1 MSEFAKIIK
10 QCEKEW
16 ACPELM
22 TSVFEHSGKK
32 IPLSSPSLNWATY
45 GGIPRAALTVF
56 YGVPGGGKTS
66 SAIDVCRN
74 AYKIFEEE
82 YAQEVA
88 ELQESVAKGKKEAKV
103 QLMDLQDRGSK
114 KILYVDLEHTF
125 DKRWAGKLNV
135 TIKTDM
141 DDTDG
146 MIYVMEP
153 PNITAESLLQKL
165 REIISTGEIGLIV
178 LDSIP
183 SLVTK
188 SELEKDLD
196 AEKQAFA
203 SSLAGLMTK
212 FCRLITQLLTR
223 YDCTMI
229 FINQLRTNIENPYT
243 DNTPG
248 GDAIKFYSSLIMR
261 FNVKC
266 PVDFVGNELKQSV
279 ENPAGYII
287 EATIKKQKSASF
299 DRKLGSYYLMIQ
311 SGLRVDFEFAKLAIN
326 KYEIIQKHGGW
337 YYMYD
342 PYTKEPLEENGEAV
356 KVNGIIKVYDYL
368 QINTE
373 YYDTICKFILEDIN
387 KPVADMVGETV
398 DE

>member
-74 AYKIFEEE
+74 AYQIFEDE

-103 QLMDLQDRGSK
+103 QLADLQDRGSK

-125 DKRWAGKLNV
+125 DKRWAAKLNV

-141 DDTDG
+141 DDADG

-153 PNITAESLLQKL
+153 PNITAESLLQKM

-326 KYEIIQKHGGW
+326 KYEIIQKHGAW

-387 KPVADMVGETV
+387 KPVVDIVGETV